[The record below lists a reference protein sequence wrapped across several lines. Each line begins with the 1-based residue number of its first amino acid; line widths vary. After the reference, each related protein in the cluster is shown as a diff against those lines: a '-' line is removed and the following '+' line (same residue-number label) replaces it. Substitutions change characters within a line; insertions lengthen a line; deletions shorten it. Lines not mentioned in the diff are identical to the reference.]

1 MYAIFVVGTAG
12 SGKSLLTSN
21 LADWYRAKGAHSIT
35 VNLDPGALALP
46 YEPDVDVRD
55 YIDLQEVMEK
65 YGLGPNGA
73 MILSC
78 DLIAT
83 RLNEIQD
90 AIDELRPDYAIIDTP
105 GQMELFAY
113 RESGPFILK
122 NLRADGKAVLFL
134 FDGVLVSNPVN
145 LVSITLLATSVQLRL
160 VTPQIPVLTKKDLV
174 RNVKEVVEWS
184 SNPAALEAAVYSST
198 PALESL
204 LTRGVLRSVIKLG
217 FGYNLIPVSSV
228 TLDGMVNLAAALSRI
243 LRAGEEVED

>member
-1 MYAIFVVGTAG
+1 LHAIFVVGTAG

-21 LADWYRAKGAHSIT
+21 LAEWYRGKGAHSIT
-35 VNLDPGALALP
+35 VNLDPGALTLP
-46 YEPDVDVRD
+46 YEPDVDVRE
-55 YIDLQEVMEK
+55 YIDLQEVMEN
-65 YGLGPNGA
+65 YGLGPNGG

-83 RLNEIQD
+83 RLNEIQED
-90 AIDELRPDYAIIDTP
+90 IDELKPDYAIIDTP
-105 GQMELFAY
+105 GQIELFAY

-122 NLRADGKAVLFL
+122 NLVAEGKAVIFL

-160 VTPQIPVLTKKDLV
+160 VAPQIPVLTKKDLMG
-174 RNVKEVVEWS
+174 NVKEVVEWS
-184 SNPAALEAAVYSST
+184 SNPVALEDAIYSST
-198 PALESL
+198 PSLQSL

-228 TLDGMVNLAAALSRI
+228 TLDGMLNLAAALSRI
-243 LRAGEEVED
+243 LKGGEEVED

>member
-1 MYAIFVVGTAG
+1 MHAIFVVGTAG

-21 LADWYRAKGAHSIT
+21 LAEWYRGKGAHSIT
-35 VNLDPGALALP
+35 VNLDPGALTLP
-46 YEPDVDVRD
+46 YEPDVDVRE
-55 YIDLQEVMEK
+55 YIDLQEVMEN

-90 AIDELRPDYAIIDTP
+90 DIDELRPDYAIIDTP
-105 GQMELFAY
+105 GQIELFAF

-122 NLRADGKAVLFL
+122 NLLAESKAVIFL
-134 FDGVLVSNPVN
+134 FDGVLVSNPIN

-160 VTPQIPVLTKKDLV
+160 VAPQIPVLTKKDLMS
-174 RNVKEVVEWS
+174 NVEEVVGWS
-184 SNPAALEAAVYSST
+184 SNPVALEEAMYSST
-198 PALESL
+198 PLLQSL
-204 LTRGVLRSVIKLG
+204 LTRGMLRSVIKLG

-228 TLDGMVNLAAALSRI
+228 TLDGMLNLAAALSRI
-243 LRAGEEVED
+243 LKGGEEVED

>member
-1 MYAIFVVGTAG
+1 MHTIFVVGTAG
-12 SGKSLLTSN
+12 SGKSLLTLN
-21 LADWYRAKGAHSIT
+21 LAEWYKSKGAHSIT
-35 VNLDPGALALP
+35 VNLDPGALNLP
-46 YEPDVDVRD
+46 YEPDVDVRE
-55 YIDLQEVMEK
+55 YIDLQQVMEI

-83 RLNEIQD
+83 KLSELQED
-90 AIDELRPDYAIIDTP
+90 IDELTPDYAIIDTP

-122 NLRADGKAVLFL
+122 NIRADSKAVLFL

-145 LVSITLLATSVQLRL
+145 LVSMMLLATSVQLRL
-160 VTPQIPVLTKKDLV
+160 ASPQIPVLTKKDLV
-174 RNVKEVVEWS
+174 KNVRDVVEWS
-184 SNPAALEAAVYSST
+184 SNPTALEAAVYSSS
-198 PALESL
+198 PSIESL
-204 LTRGVLRSVIKLG
+204 LSRGILKSVVRLG

-228 TLDGMVNLAAALSRI
+228 TLDGMLNLAAALSRI

>member
-1 MYAIFVVGTAG
+1 MHAIFVVGTAG

-21 LADWYRAKGAHSIT
+21 LAEWYRGKGAHSIT
-35 VNLDPGALALP
+35 VNLDPGALTLP
-46 YEPDVDVRD
+46 YEPDVDVRE
-55 YIDLQEVMEK
+55 YIDLQEVMEN
-65 YGLGPNGA
+65 YGLGPNGG

-83 RLNEIQD
+83 RLNEIQED
-90 AIDELRPDYAIIDTP
+90 IDELKPDYAIIDTP
-105 GQMELFAY
+105 GQIELFAY

-122 NLRADGKAVLFL
+122 NLVAEGKAVIFL

-160 VTPQIPVLTKKDLV
+160 VAPQIPVLTKKDLMG
-174 RNVKEVVEWS
+174 NVKEVVEWS
-184 SNPAALEAAVYSST
+184 SNPVALEDAIYSST
-198 PALESL
+198 PSLQSL

-228 TLDGMVNLAAALSRI
+228 TLDGMLNLAAALSRI
-243 LRAGEEVED
+243 LKGGEEVED

>member
-1 MYAIFVVGTAG
+1 MHAIFVVGTAG

-21 LADWYRAKGAHSIT
+21 LAEWYRGKGAHSIT
-35 VNLDPGALALP
+35 VNLDPGALTLP
-46 YEPDVDVRD
+46 YEPDVDVRE
-55 YIDLQEVMEK
+55 YIDLQEVMEN
-65 YGLGPNGA
+65 YGLGPNGG

-90 AIDELRPDYAIIDTP
+90 DIDELKPDYAIIDTP
-105 GQMELFAY
+105 GQIELFAY

-122 NLRADGKAVLFL
+122 NLVAEGKAVIFL

-160 VTPQIPVLTKKDLV
+160 VAPQIPVLTKKDLMN
-174 RNVKEVVEWS
+174 NVKEVVEWS
-184 SNPAALEAAVYSST
+184 SNPVALEDAMYSST
-198 PALESL
+198 PSLQSL

-228 TLDGMVNLAAALSRI
+228 TLDGMLNLAAALSRI
-243 LRAGEEVED
+243 LKGGEEVED